1 MKFINKTDEREKRKT
16 LRLMCVQSRTH
27 GKVNSVWKH
36 KIKPIKDN
44 CKGVQVSNKEID
56 ISQTTNQTVREY

>member
-1 MKFINKTDEREKRKT
+1 
-16 LRLMCVQSRTH
+16 MCVQSRTH